1 MMENVVNNM
10 MVMGNLGT
18 IHQRPAM
25 LNINQPNT
33 TTNNNN
39 TSNTTNHVT
48 INTTASEFDVDS
60 INKALGGNYL

>member
-1 MMENVVNNM
+1 
-10 MVMGNLGT
+10 MGGWFSDAGDWFSDTFNLGGGSSSS
-18 IHQRPAM
+18 
-25 LNINQPNT
+25 